1 VLKDLIAGKID
12 HLHIQF
18 HNCAWS
24 PSEIIRNQGHD
35 TEPDYYYYK
44 QNSHDGGDNKRELAK
59 RHRRLDELS
68 YYQCGFNSGEE
79 QWQSNFKPCFNANA
93 AYSLYGGS
101 GCGKETYINTFYTTD
116 GLYAFL
122 NAIQLDKN
130 NYPSFTAWNYVN
142 QSYYYENAQDLYYYD
157 SYGKKKEKKQPK
169 MKGASQE
176 NAYGVEFSA
185 NSNAGNSKNNYY
197 GSNGK
202 DYYGNHRELENNAN
216 NGNNANNNGQQQ
228 KEADADQVVYYSTKL
243 CRNMV
248 NYGYSLGLGCSAD
261 NPKQFTIDQ
270 FQGYY
275 CLGENYYQTVN
286 SLANLNKDIKSAAG
300 KCIEIYNRH
309 NQVDYASYLLQHSKT
324 CIPAVHG
331 SSCPDPYNKLASCAE
346 RMQWSELGVYHMK
359 TAAETRIQYIQ
370 GSLFL
375 VLAVCFLILTVLEL
389 IEKYRQNNKLD
400 ELDSH
405 TQNAKAVEMVEEP
418 NNYTARDSRFDDFA
432 ISRKPF
438 DAFSKNWDEKS
449 NRSSDE
455 DTNRDWDDEP
465 GRLTP
470 VRKGAFV

>member
-216 NGNNANNNGQQQ
+216 NANNNGNNANKMDSSRKKRTPNKLYTTVPSSAETWSIMDILSVLGARPTTRNNLRLISF
-228 KEADADQVVYYSTKL
+228 KNIIVWVRTTTKQL
-243 CRNMV
+243 IVWPISIKTSNLRLESV
-248 NYGYSLGLGCSAD
+248 L
-261 NPKQFTIDQ
+261 KFTIAIIKLIMHLI
-270 FQGYY
+270 YY
-275 CLGENYYQTVN
+275 NTPRHASQP
-286 SLANLNKDIKSAAG
+286 SMAA
-300 KCIEIYNRH
+300 
-309 NQVDYASYLLQHSKT
+309 
-324 CIPAVHG
+324 AVQIRTT
-331 SSCPDPYNKLASCAE
+331 S
-346 RMQWSELGVYHMK
+346 
-359 TAAETRIQYIQ
+359 
-370 GSLFL
+370 
-375 VLAVCFLILTVLEL
+375 
-389 IEKYRQNNKLD
+389 
-400 ELDSH
+400 
-405 TQNAKAVEMVEEP
+405 
-418 NNYTARDSRFDDFA
+418 
-432 ISRKPF
+432 
-438 DAFSKNWDEKS
+438 
-449 NRSSDE
+449 
-455 DTNRDWDDEP
+455 
-465 GRLTP
+465 
-470 VRKGAFV
+470 